1 MVICPGQCEELNS
14 CKLNKRYF
22 SLELLYIYS
31 PLQVTEQEVKQQ
43 KSLFRKSIIIFHNL
57 CSCINSLQDRK
68 LGSHLVCLVQHWHIL
83 LSTQVF
89 SKSDWMGDGWMDG
102 HTRNIITLLATLK
115 RLLLAY
121 WMTIS
126 KRYANTEYTSNRER
140 RFITLLDTSWFPAPS
155 TEAVQ

>member
-1 MVICPGQCEELNS
+1 
-14 CKLNKRYF
+14 
-22 SLELLYIYS
+22 
-31 PLQVTEQEVKQQ
+31 
-43 KSLFRKSIIIFHNL
+43 
-57 CSCINSLQDRK
+57 
-68 LGSHLVCLVQHWHIL
+68 
-83 LSTQVF
+83 
-89 SKSDWMGDGWMDG
+89 MDG

-126 KRYANTEYTSNRER
+126 KWYANTEYTSNRER